1 MSENPSPTDAQPV
14 TPELSDA
21 LGEELYGATPGQIE
35 GLKSALASGDADQCL
50 AISHGLHG
58 ADLADMVEDLSSL
71 ERHRLIDVAGPTAGL
86 VDFLKSN
93 HLGFAVV
100 DDLCLA
106 LKRDGPIHSGRMS
119 HVE

>member
-71 ERHRLIDVAGPTAGL
+71 ERHRLIDLIGSELEPEFLTFLEDPVRDDVVGSMETATVAAAIT
-86 VDFLKSN
+86 
-93 HLGFAVV
+93 
-100 DDLCLA
+100 
-106 LKRDGPIHSGRMS
+106 
-119 HVE
+119 E